1 MQELRVIS
9 IAKNKLHT
17 EQTVIS
23 HMPKK
28 FVVFQSD
35 AKKRNKTTYY
45 MLSISVKICI
55 PAHFLRLREISLLA
69 DIYIYIYKSLYHQKN
84 RFASRNKYDI

>member
-35 AKKRNKTTYY
+35 AKKKKRNKTTYY
-45 MLSISVKICI
+45 ILSISVKICI

-69 DIYIYIYKSLYHQKN
+69 YIYLQEPLSSKE
-84 RFASRNKYDI
+84 